1 MYENDGLYLFLE
13 REQMQ
18 RTVVKGK
25 QRTLPVRSIAE
36 EIMGFSELD
45 FRSYAEGLD
54 RVSILSRG
62 AELVE
67 ENGIGA
73 ADMEKFCELVQTAD
87 DFVNLLIATF
97 IADVLA
103 V

>member
-25 QRTLPVRSIAE
+25 QRTLPVRFIAE

-62 AELVE
+62 AEACGGEWYRRRRYGKVLR
-67 ENGIGA
+67 IGA
-73 ADMEKFCELVQTAD
+73 DSR
-87 DFVNLLIATF
+87 
-97 IADVLA
+97 
-103 V
+103 